1 MAQEGGNG
9 GGGSFRQE
17 GGSGGGGPFRQEG
30 GGGGGPFRQEGGGGG
45 GGSYRQEGFGGG
57 GGGAYRQD
65 GGGGGSGQS
74 RADGSGGSGGY
85 FQGGSGHS
93 AQRFDGQ
100 GFGFG
105 GGGSGGSQQQ
115 EGWVQPPAWWQAQQ
129 RREERAQRRPTDDG
143 RAKNPARQG
152 PAAGKV
158 GTSKLKGKAGTALPA
173 GAASGA
179 ECFKCGRPGHFQ
191 STCTF
196 EPICVICGGEGHA
209 SANCTSRGKFL
220 RLQTMG
226 HAIAG
231 AGFFAIEVDPIK
243 GKSNGETF
251 SAVIKFKGTPLS
263 PVQLSDELKDLVD
276 ELWDWQVCRLSET
289 EFSVCFPS
297 QATLRMG
304 TRHGKLFLPIN
315 KVEVAIREAFLSP
328 KPSLSLPSVWVQLS
342 GVPEDL
348 MEVDRLMAAM
358 VLIGRPLEV
367 DELSLRKFRTEPI
380 RMRFQCRFPERV
392 KGTVQLVVNGE
403 GYDISVRAELGGR
416 SGGNSSGPAP
426 APSPP
431 GDDDQDD
438 EDYDDLSPS
447 EEEWNDLGKK
457 DTEKRNKAVAEKSQD
472 ASKGKEHAQ
481 EVRGGGQGAG
491 GYHSAPPLGGTE
503 SRLRFLDEYGS
514 NLGTGDVLASFR
526 QPRSL
531 MVPAA
536 SPPRPAELSTDS
548 QVSDPAPEGS
558 VDMGLDPG
566 PAAASVGEPGQL
578 SGDGVGDDDLSVGAG
593 GGDGEL
599 PASPN
604 HMVLSPPVGGVV
616 PAGAAESEK
625 AMGKLAATYSRALK
639 KKKDNPLSVRK
650 SSRHSKAAANLSV
663 LEKAKKLAADKNLDS
678 AMADAGEVEG

>member
-1 MAQEGGNG
+1 
-9 GGGSFRQE
+9 
-17 GGSGGGGPFRQEG
+17 
-30 GGGGGPFRQEGGGGG
+30 
-45 GGSYRQEGFGGG
+45 
-57 GGGAYRQD
+57 
-65 GGGGGSGQS
+65 
-74 RADGSGGSGGY
+74 
-85 FQGGSGHS
+85 
-93 AQRFDGQ
+93 
-100 GFGFG
+100 
-105 GGGSGGSQQQ
+105 
-115 EGWVQPPAWWQAQQ
+115 
-129 RREERAQRRPTDDG
+129 
-143 RAKNPARQG
+143 
-152 PAAGKV
+152 
-158 GTSKLKGKAGTALPA
+158 
-173 GAASGA
+173 
-179 ECFKCGRPGHFQ
+179 
-191 STCTF
+191 
-196 EPICVICGGEGHA
+196 
-209 SANCTSRGKFL
+209 
-220 RLQTMG
+220 
-226 HAIAG
+226 
-231 AGFFAIEVDPIK
+231 
-243 GKSNGETF
+243 
-251 SAVIKFKGTPLS
+251 
-263 PVQLSDELKDLVD
+263 
-276 ELWDWQVCRLSET
+276 
-289 EFSVCFPS
+289 
-297 QATLRMG
+297 
-304 TRHGKLFLPIN
+304 
-315 KVEVAIREAFLSP
+315 
-328 KPSLSLPSVWVQLS
+328 
-342 GVPEDL
+342 
-348 MEVDRLMAAM
+348 
-358 VLIGRPLEV
+358 
-367 DELSLRKFRTEPI
+367 
-380 RMRFQCRFPERV
+380 MRFQCRFPERV

-548 QVSDPAPEGS
+548 QVSDPAPEGR

-678 AMADAGEVEG
+678 GTPPPTSLVSLPNDKLAHVLVDSCIIFNPSRGSPSEILDLVRARELAQASIAEAALKREKEVQLAAAREAAAQEAPLLVEDPGLGSPCGVAPGVRSKPKHASAKRPMLSTRKGRGKRAGLQ